1 MGTVIA
7 LVVAIVVF
15 IFAIVTIFKTAVT
28 VKQGYEATLER
39 FGKYVGTL
47 KPGIHFVMP
56 FIYSVGHR
64 MNMMEHA
71 VDIPTQ
77 EVITSDN
84 ATVNVDAIVFVTILD
99 AQKAAYNVANYIATI
114 QQLTLA
120 NVRSVIGQRS
130 FDKVLAERSQMNAEI
145 LKEVDEACN
154 TWGIKV
160 TRVEIRDIRPPADL
174 LHAMS
179 AQKVADQEKRAAILK
194 AEGVKAASITEAEG
208 QKQAVTL
215 QSEGRLAAAK
225 NDAAA
230 RIATSEA
237 EARSTELVSKAI
249 KDQGESAINYFLGQ
263 KYIDALAKI
272 NPNAKIVL
280 LPADFSSA
288 VSGLAGV
295 AEIFKGAKSGG

>member
-1 MGTVIA
+1 MGTGIA
-7 LVVAIVVF
+7 LLVAVVVF
-15 IFAIVTIFKTAVT
+15 VFAIITIFKTAIT

-99 AQKAAYNVANYIATI
+99 AQKAAYNVANYITTI

-120 NVRSVIGQRS
+120 NVRSVIGQRT
-130 FDKVLAERSQMNAEI
+130 FDKVLAERSLMNSEI

-174 LHAMS
+174 LRAMS

-237 EARSTELVSKAI
+237 EAKSTELVSKAI

-263 KYIDALAKI
+263 KYIDAIAKI

-295 AEIFKGAKSGG
+295 AEIFKTTKSGG